1 MDDVLKKFD
10 EMTNRVQFS
19 DYIMPY
25 GKYQGEF
32 IADINIEDQDYL
44 FWLMERLSDD
54 DELKRAIRYHIEG
67 E

>member
-25 GKYQGEF
+25 GKYKGEF

-44 FWLMERLSDD
+44 HWLMERLSDD
-54 DELKRAIRYHIEG
+54 DELKRAIRFHIEG

>member
-25 GKYQGEF
+25 GKYKGEF
-32 IADINIEDQDYL
+32 IADINIEDRDYL
-44 FWLMERLSDD
+44 HWLMERLSDD
-54 DELKRAIRYHIEG
+54 DELKRAIRFHIEG